1 MLSALPSAGG
11 PAAVGWAQNTQE
23 AAGFSSSAALTCA
36 NALTTS
42 IAFNFALGRLT
53 SETTVASAR
62 SRGTVGFGAGY
73 FDLSPSMGP
82 FEYDDSGRSGNYQE
96 AERDKGH
103 RKDDGFPHLG
113 LAGG

>member
-1 MLSALPSAGG
+1 MT
-11 PAAVGWAQNTQE
+11 VGWGQNTPE
-23 AAGFSSSAALTCA
+23 AAGFASCAAVTCA
-36 NALTTS
+36 NAFPGGV
-42 IAFNFALGRLT
+42 AFNFTLRRLT
-53 SETTVASAR
+53 SETAVASAR
-62 SRGTVGFGAGY
+62 SRDTVDFGTGY
-73 FDLSPSMGP
+73 FDLTPSMGP